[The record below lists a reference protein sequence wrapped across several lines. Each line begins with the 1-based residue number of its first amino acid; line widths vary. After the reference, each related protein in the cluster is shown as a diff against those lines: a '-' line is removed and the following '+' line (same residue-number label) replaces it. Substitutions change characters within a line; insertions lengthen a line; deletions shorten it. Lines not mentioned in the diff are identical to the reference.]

1 MDFYNKYLKYKSK
14 YLGLKNNLSFLQ
26 NGGALGTHLDWE
38 SAVDFGKKCNDSSAE
53 KPRFPRDLNLSG
65 WLKTDIKVNDKNLEV
80 IKKSFEETGDKP
92 ILVAMGGI
100 STNSFCGSS
109 EIIVQNVELLKDK
122 FKAIYIINT
131 NEYKKE
137 QGKACDHKDA
147 ITDGLRERCKFMK
160 EKENDI
166 RRKMKENIKDKDEYR
181 RYYDKLYGPERE
193 FTNNLA
199 QDIHNLIK
207 NKLKL
212 TNVHLLGKCQGGSN
226 MLSVISTGD
235 EIYKALYLAVPGAAY
250 NIEPLYNLT
259 PARLEDITFIF
270 GWNKNDDYGF
280 GFNISINEK
289 AVYDEEIGKLEEE
302 KKVQLNYE
310 SYVFTP
316 GNGHEINSK
325 LIAKIAKA

>member
-26 NGGALGTHLDWE
+26 RGGALVWKE
-38 SAVDFGKKCNDSSAE
+38 DSSFE
-53 KPRFPRDLNLSG
+53 KKLVDICKEKKEIVLDLSG
-65 WLKTDIKVNDKNLEV
+65 WVRTDIDGLNI
-80 IKKSFEETGDKP
+80 IKKSFEETSDKP
-92 ILVAMGGI
+92 VLVVMAGI
-100 STNSFCGSS
+100 SAKSFCGSA
-109 EIIVQNVELLKDK
+109 EIVVNNIKLLKDK
-122 FKAIYIINT
+122 FKAVYIINT
-131 NEYKKE
+131 AKYGEA
-137 QGKACDHKDA
+137 QGAAC
-147 ITDGLRERCKFMK
+147 
-160 EKENDI
+160 
-166 RRKMKENIKDKDEYR
+166 NIKDAMIKEIGRTRETVLREDLS
-181 RYYDKLYGPERE
+181 DVDFKKLYEPERL
-193 FTNNLA
+193 FTISLA
-199 QDIHNLIK
+199 KDIHKIITERLE
-207 NKLKL
+207 L

-259 PARLEDITFIF
+259 PTRLEDITFIF

-289 AVYDEEIGKLEEE
+289 AVYDEEIGKLEEY